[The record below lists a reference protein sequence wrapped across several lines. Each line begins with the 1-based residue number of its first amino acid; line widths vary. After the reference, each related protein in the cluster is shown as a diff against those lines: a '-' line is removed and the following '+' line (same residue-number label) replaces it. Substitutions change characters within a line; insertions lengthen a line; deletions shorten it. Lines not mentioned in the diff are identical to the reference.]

1 MLMIQSN
8 ISIPVYDEVV
18 LSAECPLLGWKYLQA
33 AFLETKRSGQGEQT
47 PASDG
52 CGTRYAHFEGAIAI
66 SSCGTEPPRAPAGHY
81 WPCCAARTPLP
92 SARPSAAGGRGR
104 SAAPSTARGR
114 GRAAPCRLRAAA
126 QRPERGHRGAAG
138 RREGQPALREVG
150 DGRTTRGEAGKL
162 GAGWDGLLDVQMSAE
177 TANWLWSFWSFPDT
191 AHGPHSSGHT
201 KFA

>member
-1 MLMIQSN
+1 MCFPQSARCLAGNTFKRHSWRRSAQDKESRHLPLMGGEHVTH
-8 ISIPVYDEVV
+8 ISRGP
-18 LSAECPLLGWKYLQA
+18 SP
-33 AFLETKRSGQGEQT
+33 S
-47 PASDG
+47 
-52 CGTRYAHFEGAIAI
+52 
-66 SSCGTEPPRAPAGHY
+66 APAAQSLQEPQLAPTGRAVR
-81 WPCCAARTPLP
+81 PAPRSRQRGL
-92 SARPSAAGGRGR
+92 ARPSAAGGRGR

-162 GAGWDGLLDVQMSAE
+162 GAGRDGLLDVQMSAE